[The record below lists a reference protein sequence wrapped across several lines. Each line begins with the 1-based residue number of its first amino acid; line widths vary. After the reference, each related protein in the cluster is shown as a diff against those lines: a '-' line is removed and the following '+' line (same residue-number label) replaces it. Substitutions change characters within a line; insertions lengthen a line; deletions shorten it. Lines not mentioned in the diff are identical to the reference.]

1 MSRTVCN
8 CKSRP
13 FFSRWAGKAR
23 GAAVILLALIIWG
36 FPCTAVADEPRLPES
51 ILGMEKTEV
60 MKGKEAS
67 KKVDRMHR
75 GRVATGMDYIAEYSD
90 DEYSATY
97 YVSLYDEPEEAV
109 KARQEMAREME
120 ETAQEFSHFMHRT
133 VNEHTVY
140 MALAHGQA
148 HYFFA
153 RGKELVW
160 LAVDISVAEDALEE
174 IFSKK

>member
-13 FFSRWAGKAR
+13 FFSRGAGKVR
-23 GAAVILLALIIWG
+23 GAAVILLALITWV
-36 FPCTAVADEPRLPES
+36 FPWSALADEPGLPES

-75 GRVATGMDYIAEYSD
+75 GDVATGMDYIVEYSD
-90 DEYSATY
+90 GDHSATY

-109 KARQEMAREME
+109 KAKQEMARKME
-120 ETAQEFSHFMHRT
+120 ETSHEFSHFMHRT

-140 MALAHGQA
+140 MALAHDQA

-153 RGKELVW
+153 QELELVW
-160 LAVDISVAEDALEE
+160 LAVDISVAEDALKEL
-174 IFSKK
+174 FSTK